1 MPAAVFGLIAAFA
14 NAAQSILSKEL
25 TTRSPARQLIGPLFA
40 FNALLLL
47 PLAPLAP
54 WVWSPFI
61 VALHL
66 ASVGLMVAT
75 AICVWDLFDAG
86 AASAVTTA
94 GALSPIATAIG
105 VAIVVP
111 DAFRPWQAV
120 AAVVVVVGVLIALRD
135 AFGTMGRRG
144 SVIRIVGAA
153 AGTGFLTV
161 VARALGDAG
170 VGVVETYVVRTS
182 LATAIFMIAIPPR
195 DIGVGEV
202 PRLFLRSVVVTIYF
216 VALIVGAQT
225 GSPVTVQTIV
235 ATTPL
240 MVLAWES
247 WRTGRA
253 PSRAALAAVIVVV
266 VGVTWTLLA

>member
-25 TTRSPARQLIGPLFA
+25 TTRYPARQLIGPLFCL
-40 FNALLLL
+40 NALLLL
-47 PLAPLAP
+47 PLAPFSP
-54 WVWSPFI
+54 WVWSPLI
-61 VALHL
+61 VGLHL

-75 AICVWDLFDAG
+75 AICIWDLFDAG

-94 GALSPIATAIG
+94 GALSPIATVIG
-105 VAIVVP
+105 VAVVVP

-120 AAVVVVVGVLIALRD
+120 AALVVVVGVLIALRD
-135 AFGTMGRRG
+135 AFGAMGRRG

-182 LATAIFMIAIPPR
+182 LATVIFMIAIPPR
-195 DIGVGEV
+195 DIGVGEI
-202 PRLFLRSVVVTIYF
+202 PRLFLRSVIVTIYF
-216 VALIVGAQT
+216 VGLIVGAQT

-240 MVLAWES
+240 IVLGWES
-247 WRTGRA
+247 WRTGQP
-253 PSRAALAAVIVVV
+253 PSRGSLIAAVIVVV
-266 VGVTWTLLA
+266 GVAGTLLA

>member
-1 MPAAVFGLIAAFA
+1 MPAALFGLVAAFA

-25 TTRSPARQLIGPLFA
+25 TTRHPARQLIGPLFG

-47 PLAPLAP
+47 PLAPFTP
-54 WVWSPFI
+54 WVWSPLI
-61 VALHL
+61 VGLHL

-75 AICVWDLFDAG
+75 AICIWDLFDAG

-94 GALSPIATAIG
+94 GALSPIATVLG
-105 VAIVVP
+105 VALVVP

-120 AAVVVVVGVLIALRD
+120 AAVVVVLGVLIALRD

-161 VARALGDAG
+161 VARALGDSG
-170 VGVVETYVVRTS
+170 VGVVETYVVRTC
-182 LATAIFMIAIPPR
+182 LATAIFMVAIPPR
-195 DIGVGEV
+195 DIGVSDI

-216 VALIVGAQT
+216 VALIIGAQT

-240 MVLAWES
+240 IVLGWES
-247 WRTGRA
+247 WRSGTA
-253 PSRAALAAVIVVV
+253 PSRAAVVAAGIVVI
-266 VGVTWTLLA
+266 GVAGTLLA

>member
-1 MPAAVFGLIAAFA
+1 MPAAVFGLVAAIA
-14 NAAQSILSKEL
+14 NAAQSIMSKEL
-25 TTRSPARQLIGPLFA
+25 TTRHPARQLIGPLFA
-40 FNALLLL
+40 CNALLLL
-47 PLAPLAP
+47 PLAPFVP
-54 WVWSPFI
+54 WVWSPLI

-111 DAFRPWQAV
+111 DAFRPLQAV
-120 AAVVVVVGVLIALRD
+120 AAVVVVGGVLIALRD
-135 AFGTMGRRG
+135 GFGTMGRRG
-144 SVIRIVGAA
+144 SVLRVVGAA

-161 VARALGDAG
+161 VARALGDEG

-182 LATAIFMIAIPPR
+182 LATAIFLVAIPPR
-195 DIGVGEV
+195 DIGARDL
-202 PRLFLRSVVVTIYF
+202 PRLFLRSIVVTIYF
-216 VALIVGAQT
+216 VALIIGAQS

-240 MVLAWES
+240 MVLGWES
-247 WRTGRA
+247 WRTGR
-253 PSRAALAAVIVVV
+253 PPTRAAVAAATIVV
-266 VGVTWTLLA
+266 VGVTGTLLA

>member
-1 MPAAVFGLIAAFA
+1 MPAAVFGLVAAFA
-14 NAAQSILSKEL
+14 NAAQSIMSKEL
-25 TTRSPARQLIGPLFA
+25 TTRYPARQLIGPLFA

-47 PLAPLAP
+47 PVAPFTP
-54 WVWSPFI
+54 WVWSPLI
-61 VALHL
+61 VGLHL

-75 AICVWDLFDAG
+75 AICIWDLFDAG

-94 GALSPIATAIG
+94 GALSPIATALG

-111 DAFRPWQAV
+111 EAFRPWQAV
-120 AAVVVVVGVLIALRD
+120 AAVVVVGGVLIALRD
-135 AFGTMGRRG
+135 AFGRLDRRG
-144 SVIRIVGAA
+144 SILRIVGAA

-161 VARALGDAG
+161 VARALGDEG

-182 LATAIFMIAIPPR
+182 LATAIFMVAIPPR
-195 DIGVGEV
+195 DIGTGEI
-202 PRLFLRSVVVTIYF
+202 PRLFLRSVVVTVYF

-240 MVLAWES
+240 FVLGWES
-247 WRTGRA
+247 WRRGTA
-253 PSRAALAAVIVVV
+253 PSHGAVVAATIVVLGVAWTLAA
-266 VGVTWTLLA
+266 

>member
-25 TTRSPARQLIGPLFA
+25 TTRYPARQLIGPLFA

-47 PLAPLAP
+47 PLAPFTP
-54 WVWSPFI
+54 WVWSPLI
-61 VALHL
+61 VGLHF

-75 AICVWDLFDAG
+75 AICIWDLFDAG

-94 GALSPIATAIG
+94 GALSPLATAIG
-105 VAIVVP
+105 VAVVVP
-111 DAFRPWQAV
+111 DAFRPWQA
-120 AAVVVVVGVLIALRD
+120 AWAVVVVGGVLVALRD
-135 AFGTMGRRG
+135 AFGSMGRRG

-161 VARALGDAG
+161 VTRALGDAG

-182 LATAIFMIAIPPR
+182 LATAIFMVVIPPR
-195 DIGVGEV
+195 DIGIREI
-202 PRLFLRSVVVTIYF
+202 PRLFLRAVVVTVYF
-216 VALIVGAQT
+216 VALIVGAQS
-225 GSPVTVQTIV
+225 GSPVTVQTLV

-240 MVLAWES
+240 LVLGWES

-253 PSRAALAAVIVVV
+253 PSRAASAAAVIVVV
-266 VGVTWTLLA
+266 GVTGTLLA

>member
-25 TTRSPARQLIGPLFA
+25 TTRIPARQLIGPLFA

-47 PLAPLAP
+47 PLAPFTA

-75 AICVWDLFDAG
+75 AICIWDLFDAG

-94 GALSPIATAIG
+94 GALSPIATVVG
-105 VAIVVP
+105 VAVVVP

-120 AAVVVVVGVLIALRD
+120 AAVVVVGGVLIALRD

-161 VARALGDAG
+161 LTRALGDAG

-182 LATAIFMIAIPPR
+182 LATAIFLVVIPPR
-195 DIGVGEV
+195 DIGLGEI
-202 PRLFLRSVVVTIYF
+202 PRLFLRSIVVTIYF
-216 VALIVGAQT
+216 VALIVGAQS

-240 MVLAWES
+240 LVLAWES
-247 WRTGRA
+247 SRTGRP
-253 PSRAALAAVIVVV
+253 PSRAAVAAATIVV
-266 VGVTWTLLA
+266 VGVAGTLLS